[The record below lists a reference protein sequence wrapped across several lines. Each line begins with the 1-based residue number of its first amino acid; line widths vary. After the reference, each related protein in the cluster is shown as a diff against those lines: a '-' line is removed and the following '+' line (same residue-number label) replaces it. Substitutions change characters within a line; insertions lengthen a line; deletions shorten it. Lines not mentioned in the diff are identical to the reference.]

1 MHVALCASQ
10 GLVRSL
16 LTSVRAGPGLG
27 DVGLGLQWPEWTAL
41 MSVAGR
47 ELGSDLRELE
57 LQVTDSD
64 NLRLVGVRT
73 GDGES

>member
-1 MHVALCASQ
+1 M
-10 GLVRSL
+10 
-16 LTSVRAGPGLG
+16 TSVRAGPGLG
-27 DVGLGLQWPEWTAL
+27 DVGLGLQWPEQTA
-41 MSVAGR
+41 MITVAGR
-47 ELGSDLRELE
+47 ELGSELRELE

>member
-1 MHVALCASQ
+1 M
-10 GLVRSL
+10 RSL

-64 NLRLVGVRT
+64 NLRLVGMRT

>member
-1 MHVALCASQ
+1 M
-10 GLVRSL
+10 RSL

-27 DVGLGLQWPEWTAL
+27 DVGLGLPWPERTAL

-64 NLRLVGVRT
+64 DLRLVGVRT

>member
-1 MHVALCASQ
+1 M
-10 GLVRSL
+10 
-16 LTSVRAGPGLG
+16 RAGPGLG
-27 DVGLGLQWPEWTAL
+27 DVGLGLQWPEWTVL

>member
-1 MHVALCASQ
+1 M
-10 GLVRSL
+10 RSL

>member
-1 MHVALCASQ
+1 MW
-10 GLVRSL
+10 SL

-27 DVGLGLQWPEWTAL
+27 DVGLQWPERTA
-41 MSVAGR
+41 MVSVAGR
-47 ELGSDLRELE
+47 ELGSELRELE